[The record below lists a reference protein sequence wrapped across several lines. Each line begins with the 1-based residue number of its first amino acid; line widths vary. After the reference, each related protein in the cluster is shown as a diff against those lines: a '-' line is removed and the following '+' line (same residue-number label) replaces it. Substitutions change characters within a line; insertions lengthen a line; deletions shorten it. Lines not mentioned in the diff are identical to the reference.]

1 MPANIGQWL
10 RYFVI
15 LIFLLIMVL
24 TRRWSFALFLL
35 VAIFLGY
42 KQSQEEKTSPPTP
55 REQAPTPVSVALP
68 EDFSHGASDGSLGF
82 EVPHLEGAPTSAG
95 GVFYREATEE
105 EEAAK
110 ERAKARERAL
120 ARQRQA
126 RKRREEKVSAA
137 ENASRAALHPVA
149 LTPEALVNAV
159 VYAEILGKP
168 KALRRFPRR
177 R

>member
-15 LIFLLIMVL
+15 LIFLLVMVL
-24 TRRWSFALFLL
+24 TRRWSFVLFLL
-35 VAIFLGY
+35 AALFWGS
-42 KQSQEEKTSPPTP
+42 KQSQEKKTSPPAH
-55 REQAPTPVSVALP
+55 REQVPMPVPVALP

-82 EVPHLEGAPTSAG
+82 EVPHLEGAPTSAE

-126 RKRREEKVSAA
+126 RKRREEKVSSV
-137 ENASRAALHPVA
+137 ENVSRAAFHPAA

>member
-1 MPANIGQWL
+1 MPANVGQWL

-15 LIFLLIMVL
+15 LIFLLVMVL

-42 KQSQEEKTSPPTP
+42 KQSQEEKTSPPAP
-55 REQAPTPVSVALP
+55 QEQAPTPVPVALP

-95 GVFYREATEE
+95 GVFYREATKE

-110 ERAKARERAL
+110 ERAKAQERAL
-120 ARQRQA
+120 ARQRKE
-126 RKRREEKVSAA
+126 RKRREEKVSAV
-137 ENASRAALHPVA
+137 ENTPRAALHSAA
-149 LTPEALVNAV
+149 LTPETLANAV

-168 KALRRFPRR
+168 KALRRFSHRR
-177 R
+177 